1 MMCYAVL
8 MFILVCSHAT
18 FSSAVNSQEK
28 TLLQHGEH
36 ITTNLYE
43 EIQDAEEWLTS
54 VNEAR
59 TLQSIAGEKKAIPA
73 EPLKPGYKIQAIPL
87 IPVTEEE
94 TLRASDEKKKT
105 YPPSTPQAPGY
116 KQAQAILPIP
126 ITEEEALEA
135 SDEKRKT
142 YPPATPLRPGHKVC
156 LHCHCKLYRLL
167 KPVNGHPT
175 LMEEETRKILDDKKK
190 TYRPSTPQ
198 APGYK
203 QAQAILPIP
212 ITEEEALEASDEKR
226 KTYPPATPL
235 RPGHKIQPILPISV
249 TEEETLE
256 ASDEKRK
263 TYPPSKPLAPGQKKI
278 QVVKDAS
285 IRVNGNEQV
294 QNPGVGKEKK
304 VPAKGLKPDHKKI
317 QEVNGTSVKSD
328 WTLDPKQAS
337 ITFNEDEQIPLIF

>member
-203 QAQAILPIP
+203 AQAILPIP

>member
-73 EPLKPGYKIQAIPL
+73 EPLKPGYK
-87 IPVTEEE
+87 
-94 TLRASDEKKKT
+94 
-105 YPPSTPQAPGY
+105 
-116 KQAQAILPIP
+116 AQAILPIP